1 MERAVMVFFGVLDDV
16 VDVEGTFGGQENL
29 VDDLHVGFALGI
41 GVGRVT
47 ELGAAQGA
55 QGAKLS
61 ERGVFEDVEE
71 VVFGQRVHRV
81 KEKVVMGR
89 NL

>member
-1 MERAVMVFFGVLDDV
+1 
-16 VDVEGTFGGQENL
+16 
-29 VDDLHVGFALGI
+29 
-41 GVGRVT
+41 VT
-47 ELGAAQGA
+47 EISAAQGA

>member
-1 MERAVMVFFGVLDDV
+1 MEGAVMVLFGTLDEV
-16 VDVEGTFGGQENL
+16 IDVEGTFGGQEDL
-29 VDDLHVGFALGI
+29 VNNLHVGFALGI

-47 ELGAAQGA
+47 ELSAAQGA

-61 ERGVFEDVEE
+61 ERGIFEDVEE

-89 NL
+89 NI

>member
-1 MERAVMVFFGVLDDV
+1 MVLFGTLDEV
-16 VDVEGTFGGQENL
+16 VDVEGAFGGQEDL
-29 VDDLHVGFALGI
+29 VNNLHVGFALGI

-55 QGAKLS
+55 QGAKLG

-71 VVFGQRVHRV
+71 D
-81 KEKVVMGR
+81 GR
-89 NL
+89 ATTR